1 MIITYEKATRDDIE
15 NIYHLC
21 KSLIN
26 TYENIESIDYHK
38 VLKWAHNKIEK
49 CISEYTAIFAD
60 GKKAGYYHF
69 YINEHGEYELDD
81 LYVFHEYQNRGIGSE
96 IIKKCC
102 ESTDKQVTL
111 YTFIKNDRAVA
122 LYKRHGFEIVNNISK
137 SRYLM
142 KNQGRKYYKAY
153 DERYKTAHEKGIS
166 WSSNISTPIVMDIMS
181 RYNIKKNDKI
191 LEVGCGEGRDSK
203 VLLENGFQLIATDVS
218 WEAVSYCKN
227 KMPEYSS
234 RFSVLDCISDR
245 LSEKFDFIFGVAVI
259 HMLVLDEDRNNFYQF
274 IHNHLAEDGIALI
287 CTMGDGE
294 VEMQSDISTAF
305 TLQERNHESGK
316 IMVAAT
322 SCRMVTFPHFVEEIT
337 KNGLNVI
344 EKGITSSLPDFD
356 KLMYAIVNMNSISQK
371 TKQK

>member
-21 KSLIN
+21 KSLID
-26 TYENIESIDYHK
+26 TYEDIRSIDYRK
-38 VLKWAHNKIEK
+38 VLEWVNNKIERY
-49 CISEYTAIFAD
+49 IGEYTAVLAD

-69 YINEHGEYELDD
+69 FVNEYGEYELDD

-102 ESTDKQVTL
+102 ESIDTQVSL

-122 LYKRHGFEIVNNISK
+122 LYKRHGFEIVKNISK

-142 KNQGRKYYKAY
+142 KNQGRKYYRAY
-153 DERYKTAHEKGIS
+153 DERYKAAHEKGIS
-166 WSSNISTPIVMDIMS
+166 WSSDISTPIVMDIIL

-203 VLLENGFQLIATDVS
+203 ILLENGFKLMATDVS
-218 WEAVSYCKN
+218 REAISYCKN
-227 KMPEYSS
+227 RMPEYSS
-234 RFSVLDCISDR
+234 RFSVLDCLYDK
-245 LSEKFDFIFGVAVI
+245 LGEKFDFIFGVAVI
-259 HMLVLDEDRNNFYQF
+259 HMLVLDEDRNNFYKF
-274 IHNHLAEDGIALI
+274 IHDHLTKDGMALI

-305 TLQERNHESGK
+305 TLQERNHESRK

-322 SCRMVTFPHFVEEIT
+322 SCRMVTCPHFIEEIT

-356 KLMYAIVNMNSISQK
+356 KLMYAIVKTNSIS
-371 TKQK
+371 